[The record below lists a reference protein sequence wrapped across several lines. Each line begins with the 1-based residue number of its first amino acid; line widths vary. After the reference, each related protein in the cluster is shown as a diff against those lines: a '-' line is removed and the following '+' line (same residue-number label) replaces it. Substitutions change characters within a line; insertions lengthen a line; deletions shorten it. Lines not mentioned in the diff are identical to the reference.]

1 MINDTKSVHYESALE
16 DFYGARRKASLEAI
30 LSRFTGKSYTMLP
43 YDKVR
48 TSLGGIEL
56 PFRELKDIPLD
67 AIVGTVSRYNDFT
80 RTLLPLHATDGS
92 RWARVRLANN
102 EMEGLPPIEVYQI
115 GDAYFIL
122 DGHHRASIAREAGN
136 QFIQAYVRPV
146 RTRVP
151 LSPTDEIEDIIL
163 KSEYT
168 AFLNQTRLDELRP
181 DADLRITEPGEYQTL
196 LDHISVHR
204 YYLGINEKR
213 EISYE
218 EAVIHWYDTLYLPVA
233 RIIHQRN
240 ILKDFPKR
248 TEADLYIWVM
258 DHRVALENEL
268 GWKVN
273 PETAVNDIKD
283 RLNPN
288 LKQVFNRF
296 LQRIINRITPEEFEP
311 SIPPGTWRRQR
322 IDEGAESGLFKN
334 ILVAVPGDEPGWNAL
349 EMAIFFA
356 AQEKSLI
363 GGLHIAPPM
372 TDPSSNDI
380 TTLREKFEQRCAD
393 SGVDGR
399 LAVESGDVTRVI
411 YDRSH
416 WADLLVLRLL
426 YPPPLQIFRR
436 LRSGLRT
443 LIRLSPAPL
452 LVFPP
457 GAPTQVHS
465 AVLAYGGG
473 LRADEA
479 LFVATYLASRW
490 YVKLTVVTVDRNR
503 SGDDQLQKKAKEYL
517 ESHGIIDVD
526 YVSNSGDPARTISLA
541 LDLCD
546 CDLIIMGGY
555 ESALLREIVLG
566 STVDR
571 VLASAK
577 RSVLI
582 CQ

>member
-1 MINDTKSVHYESALE
+1 MIKDTKSVHYESALE
-16 DFYGARRKASLEAI
+16 DFHGARRKASLEAI

-56 PFRELKDIPLD
+56 PYRELKDIPLD
-67 AIVGTVSRYNDFT
+67 AIVGTVSRYNDFS
-80 RTLLPLHATDGS
+80 RTLLPLQAIDGS

-122 DGHHRASIAREAGN
+122 DGHHRASVARESGN
-136 QFIQAYVRPV
+136 QYIQAYVRPV

-151 LSPTDEIEDIIL
+151 LSPTDDIEDIIL

-181 DADLRITEPGEYQTL
+181 DADLRITEPGEYETL
-196 LDHISVHR
+196 LEHISVHR

-213 EISYE
+213 EISYK
-218 EAVIHWYDTLYLPVA
+218 EAVTHWYDTLYMPVA

-248 TEADLYIWVM
+248 TEADLYTWVM
-258 DHRVALENEL
+258 EHRAALENEL

-273 PETAVNDIKD
+273 PETAVNDIQD
-283 RLNPN
+283 LLSPN
-288 LKQVFNRF
+288 LKQVFHRF
-296 LQRIINRITPEEFEP
+296 MQRLINKITPEEFEP

-322 IDEGAESGLFKN
+322 VEDAAESGLFKN
-334 ILVAVPGDEPGWNAL
+334 ILVAVPGDEFGWNAL
-349 EMAIFFA
+349 EMAIYFA
-356 AQEKSLI
+356 AQEKALI
-363 GGLHIAPPM
+363 GGLHIVPLM
-372 TDPSSNDI
+372 TDLALAETNI
-380 TTLREKFEQRCAD
+380 LRERFEQRCSD

-399 LAVESGDVTRVI
+399 LAVESGEVTRVI

-452 LVFPP
+452 LVIPP
-457 GAPTQVHS
+457 GASTQVRS

-490 YVKLTVVTVDRNR
+490 GVKLTVVTVNRNR
-503 SGDDQLQKKAKEYL
+503 SGDDQLQIRAKEYL
-517 ESHGIIDVD
+517 NGHGVIDVD
-526 YVSNSGDPARTISLA
+526 YVTSSGDPARTITLA
-541 LDLCD
+541 LDLCE

-555 ESALLREIVLG
+555 ESSLLREIVFG

-577 RSVLI
+577 TSVLI